1 MFSGGFNYYCV
12 PLSYTSPDMGW
23 KHRVIILLERAYL
36 HNKIARNWCKFS
48 LPEWPTSQR
57 DVTRNCALIGQWP
70 KWLGAEREFPGNCS
84 VSYLSF
90 VYGRSLWAE
99 LNGGENSLHWKANML
114 PLFSIMTLW
123 VKNLLSFS
131 SVLKVLRRLIWCN
144 SIQDT
149 RLQFGVAML
158 HGALKII
165 NVISMIFIASSN
177 KRVASLAPRNKYLS
191 IAVLNVSVL
200 IL

>member
-1 MFSGGFNYYCV
+1 MR
-12 PLSYTSPDMGW
+12 W
-23 KHRVIILLERAYL
+23 KHRVIILLERACL
-36 HNKIARNWCKFS
+36 HNKIGRNWCKFY
-48 LPEWPTSQR
+48 LPECATSQR

-70 KWLGAEREFPGNCS
+70 KWLGAEGEFPGNCS
-84 VSYLSF
+84 VSYLSI

-123 VKNLLSFS
+123 VKNLFFFS
-131 SVLKVLRRLIWCN
+131 SVLKVLRNLIWCN

-165 NVISMIFIASSN
+165 DVISMIFIASSN
-177 KRVASLAPRNKYLS
+177 KRVASFAPRNKYLS